1 MSRPTA
7 TSRSHGLG
15 AARRRCLTA
24 SAGAVAALAV
34 VSSVAGAAV
43 ASRVVSE
50 ASNSTLKENV
60 VVDGHGRTLYALHP
74 ESIHHVLCRSR
85 SCFEAWPPLTVRS
98 ASVKLEAGHG
108 VEGRLGLLHRSDG
121 KLQVTLRGMPLYR
134 FAGDSAKGQASGEGI
149 RTFGGTWHAVKA
161 EAHSSTAPTGTTSPT
176 TNTPPMTPPAYG
188 Y

>member
-161 EAHSSTAPTGTTSPT
+161 EAHSPAAPTGTTSPT